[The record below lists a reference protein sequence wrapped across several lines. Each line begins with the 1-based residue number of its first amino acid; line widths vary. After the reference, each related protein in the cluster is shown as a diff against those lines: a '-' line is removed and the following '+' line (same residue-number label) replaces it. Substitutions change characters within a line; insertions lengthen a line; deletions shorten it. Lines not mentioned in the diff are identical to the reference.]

1 MKTRLWMCA
10 AIAVALLAQNA
21 VSAAADLRIG
31 VITPPPHE
39 WSKTAT
45 RVAEEIKAK
54 SGGKINLLVFPSGQ
68 LGNEAQMLQQLQSGV
83 LDFAF
88 LTLGEF
94 ANRDPNY
101 GALLAPYL
109 VKNVAGAR
117 ALLKGPAAQELL
129 GGVSKFGL
137 VGLGYGMAGMRQI
150 LTAGEVKA
158 VGDLSGKKIRTIPLA
173 PELDFWRMLGSAP
186 TPMPLPAVYDAFAN
200 RQIDGMQIDFE
211 GTWNTKYYTNAATMI
226 ASNHMMFPMIA
237 VASARKWA
245 KFSKEEADLIA
256 SVMKAQIDQLV
267 ASYARIDADY
277 LAKIRTTKVSIVE
290 AARPFFG
297 PAIDTWYSEWR
308 NKAPI
313 LKKLEQEAAKL

>member
-1 MKTRLWMCA
+1 
-10 AIAVALLAQNA
+10 
-21 VSAAADLRIG
+21 
-31 VITPPPHE
+31 
-39 WSKTAT
+39 
-45 RVAEEIKAK
+45 
-54 SGGKINLLVFPSGQ
+54 
-68 LGNEAQMLQQLQSGV
+68 
-83 LDFAF
+83 
-88 LTLGEF
+88 
-94 ANRDPNY
+94 
-101 GALLAPYL
+101 
-109 VKNVAGAR
+109 
-117 ALLKGPAAQELL
+117 
-129 GGVSKFGL
+129 
-137 VGLGYGMAGMRQI
+137 
-150 LTAGEVKA
+150 
-158 VGDLSGKKIRTIPLA
+158 
-173 PELDFWRMLGSAP
+173 
-186 TPMPLPAVYDAFAN
+186 
-200 RQIDGMQIDFE
+200 MQIDFE